1 MSIVKSIFRKELS
14 GYFNTPLA
22 YIVLT
27 VFIVL
32 SNFLFFRSFFL
43 INQADMRPWFNM
55 LPWIYLFFIPAVTM
69 RLWAEERKSG
79 TIELLLTFPVRDVEV
94 VLGKLLAA
102 LVFVLIGLG
111 LSLTVPIT
119 VFLLGTPDFGAL
131 VGQYLGAIL
140 LAASYLVIGSWI
152 SSLTRN
158 QIVAFILAVSVTFI
172 LFLIGENFFLQG
184 FPPSVAAVC
193 KFLGLGAHFDSISRG
208 VIDSRDIIYYFS
220 VILFFG
226 YLNVKSIENRK
237 GK

>member
-1 MSIVKSIFRKELS
+1 MSTVKSILRKELAS
-14 GYFNTPLA
+14 YFNTPLA

-27 VFIVL
+27 VFITL

-43 INQADMRPWFNM
+43 INQADMRPWFDL

-94 VLGKLLAA
+94 VVGKLLAA

-111 LSLTVPIT
+111 LSFTVPIT
-119 VFLLGTPDFGAL
+119 IALLGSPDLGAL
-131 VGQYLGAIL
+131 VGQYIGAVL
-140 LAASYLVIGSWI
+140 LSASYLAIGAWV
-152 SSLTRN
+152 SSLTKN
-158 QIVAFILAVSVTFI
+158 QIVAFILAVSVTFF
-172 LFLIGENFFLQG
+172 LFLIGENFFIQG
-184 FPPSVAAVC
+184 FPPPVAAVC

-208 VIDSRDIIYYFS
+208 VIDSRDILYYIS
-220 VILFFG
+220 VIFFFG